1 MSAVLK
7 PQSWQL
13 VPMTEADIA
22 HVVAVENS
30 IYDFPWTP
38 GNFGDS
44 LKAGYSCWLSV
55 EEGAISGYAVVM
67 VAVGEA
73 HLLNLSVARAAQGR
87 GLGTQLL
94 DGVMAAALAH
104 GAHDML
110 LEVRPSNAAGR
121 SLYAKAGFVQ
131 LGVRKDY
138 YPARGGREDA
148 LVLGRS
154 LLDSRGAR

>member
-7 PQSWQL
+7 PLSWQL
-13 VPMTEADIA
+13 VPMTEVDIA
-22 HVVAVENS
+22 RVVAVENT
-30 IYDFPWTP
+30 IYEFPWTP
-38 GNFGDS
+38 GNFSDS
-44 LKAGYSCWLSV
+44 LKAGYSCWLCV
-55 EEGAISGYAVVM
+55 EGDTIAGYAVVM
-67 VAVGEA
+67 LAVGEA
-73 HLLNLSVARAAQGR
+73 HLLNLSVARPAQGR
-87 GLGTQLL
+87 GIGTQLL

-138 YPARGGREDA
+138 YPAKGGREDA

-154 LLDSRGAR
+154 LREAQGAR